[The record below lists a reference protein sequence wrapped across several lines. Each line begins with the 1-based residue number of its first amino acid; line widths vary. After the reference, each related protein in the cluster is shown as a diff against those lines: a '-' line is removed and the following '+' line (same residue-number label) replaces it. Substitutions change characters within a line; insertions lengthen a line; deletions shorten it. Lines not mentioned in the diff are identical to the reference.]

1 VETKK
6 HLATLELSHSLSD
19 ISDYRDLW
27 QIFQSTIKK
36 IRVVFLDRRLRI
48 IDLPLYTTIS
58 TTNAKVQRP

>member
-6 HLATLELSHSLSD
+6 NQATMELSHSLSD

-48 IDLPLYTTIS
+48 IDLPLYTTI
-58 TTNAKVQRP
+58 